1 LNMKAKAYIMAG
13 VHEDY
18 LEHFVNLKLAKEMWV
33 KIDEIWQSRSVA
45 TLTSKKNEL
54 ENYRIPIGEDVAI
67 HVGKMDG
74 IRRRLKD
81 SELEVKDA
89 EMVTRL
95 MKALP
100 HEEWLTY
107 LQGLRSYMTV
117 DALNDY
123 QSFKAKILN
132 EYQLRVDSGEVKGKK
147 KAFVV
152 VPNKEEKKN
161 HGGSS

>member
-1 LNMKAKAYIMAG
+1 
-13 VHEDY
+13 
-18 LEHFVNLKLAKEMWV
+18 
-33 KIDEIWQSRSVA
+33 
-45 TLTSKKNEL
+45 
-54 ENYRIPIGEDVAI
+54 
-67 HVGKMDG
+67 
-74 IRRRLKD
+74 
-81 SELEVKDA
+81 
-89 EMVTRL
+89 

-132 EYQLRVDSGEVKGKK
+132 EYQLGVESGEVKGKK

-152 VPNKEEKKN
+152 VPYKEEKK
-161 HGGSS
+161 SLD